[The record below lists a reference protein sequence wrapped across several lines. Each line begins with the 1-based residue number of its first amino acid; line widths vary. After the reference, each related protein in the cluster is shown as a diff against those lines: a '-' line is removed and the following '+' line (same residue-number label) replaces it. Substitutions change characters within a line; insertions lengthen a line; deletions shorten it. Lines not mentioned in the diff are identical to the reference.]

1 MHTISLCTKILEAN
15 IETETK
21 FDEQTYLNLDWIILK
36 VCGFQKLWC
45 IQVIRRTQDGYQ
57 HRLQERWSK
66 TRKTQCKNFVTW
78 WYFSKLCNFY
88 RFWNGLFNKHRCIH
102 CPFFA
107 WLDSSWGCFVF
118 EDIFPL
124 KLKTQLYISKHSS
137 AWHWT
142 SSSSLHFKI
151 PNLEDTVWRP
161 DKLKLYSI
169 FTLQNVCLEVNRG
182 CSEGCGDSLKQEQV
196 NEINR

>member
-1 MHTISLCTKILEAN
+1 MFCSNAHKFTSKICSSKTL
-15 IETETK
+15 K
-21 FDEQTYLNLDWIILK
+21 LKRKSDEQTYLNLDWIILK

-78 WYFSKLCNFY
+78 WYFSNLCNFY

-107 WLDSSWGCFVF
+107 WFGPTSWGCFVL
-118 EDIFPL
+118 EDIFL
-124 KLKTQLYISKHSS
+124 KVETQLYS
-137 AWHWT
+137 
-142 SSSSLHFKI
+142 
-151 PNLEDTVWRP
+151 
-161 DKLKLYSI
+161 YSI
-169 FTLQNVCLEVNRG
+169 YYYQYLSLIVNINIAKLNHNIYYYQCLCIIV
-182 CSEGCGDSLKQEQV
+182 
-196 NEINR
+196 